1 MVLGGHSLCRENITS
16 LLLDPSTLRVNRR
29 KPCFRGTF
37 HGPTVIAH
45 PLAGEKRVTV
55 GTGRAEVQPG
65 RVGERLVIRDGR
77 A

>member
-1 MVLGGHSLCRENITS
+1 LCRENITS
-16 LLLDPSTLRVNRR
+16 LLLDPLTLRVNRR

-45 PLAGEKRVTV
+45 PLAGEKRVA
-55 GTGRAEVQPG
+55 RWDRPG
-65 RVGERLVIRDGR
+65 RGAGRESERRVKIRDGR